1 MSLVM
6 TGTAIGQ
13 LSGQVTTAQA
23 DTSTGTTVAN
33 VEVGLAITL
42 TQLTPSFTLS
52 GNPGDTVPTPSDGDV
67 VTMRV
72 TTNNFA
78 GYTVTVQPTSEDLIP
93 SIGNNDDRIP
103 MNLLEVSGP
112 IQAGAYV
119 PLNFG
124 APVQVARKGAPS
136 AAGGDVIDNGY
147 RITIPAVRPDTYS
160 GTLLYSAITL

>member
-1 MSLVM
+1 M
-6 TGTAIGQ
+6 TGVTVGQ
-13 LSGQVTTAQA
+13 MSGQMTTAQA
-23 DTSTGTTVAN
+23 DTSTDTTVAN

-42 TQLTPSFTLS
+42 TELTPTFTLS
-52 GNPGDTVPTPSDGDV
+52 GNPGDTVTDPDA

-78 GYTVTVQPTSEDLIP
+78 GYTVTVQPTAPNLTP
-93 SIGNNDDRIP
+93 SIGSNTDVIP

-119 PLNFG
+119 PLNPA
-124 APVQVARKGAPS
+124 APVQVARKDERS
-136 AAGGDVIDNGY
+136 VDDGDVITNGY

-160 GTLLYSAITL
+160 GTLLYAATTL